1 MIIDMHFLVFFS
13 VLISFIIAIVF
24 SLQYFLIKSSYKI
37 GFGYLALGS
46 IFNLFGMIFVLIRD
60 IPNLWIISIIGNN
73 FSFILGALL
82 TYIGI
87 RKNYGQYSF
96 KRWHYI
102 YVSVFIGIIIYF
114 TLVNNYLNVRM
125 TINSVALG
133 ILHLIIVLELYKTR
147 HEFTK
152 ITSLFLAFLFTFYT
166 AFDFTRAIHY
176 LIKEEVQIFS
186 TSNMQI
192 TTYFIYII
200 SNILSTFGFILNL
213 NQRLNEENNET
224 KNNLEI
230 IFNTTPDAV
239 AVTTLENGTF
249 IAANEGFSSET
260 GYKSSELIGSSI
272 LELGIWKN
280 NEDREKFIKNIL
292 DNGFIENMEME
303 FRRKNATTLTGLMSA
318 KVIKLSGKPHIVS
331 ITRNISYR
339 KVIENKLK
347 ENENFLAGVIENN
360 GAIIYVKDYEGRYKL
375 VNKKWEEVTGF
386 KREEIIGKKDVE
398 LFKNGLGEEFHTTDL
413 LVMNSGNVEEREEEL
428 INESG
433 RRYFLSIKFPIK
445 NGDNNIIGVC
455 GLSTDITE
463 RKRHEVEIKEMAEQL
478 EIERNYAQA
487 EAITDGLTGLYNRR
501 YFDNILRKEFYRLKR
516 TGEPLSLI
524 MIDIDYFKNYNDTYG
539 HLEGDNCLKLVSTS
553 IRKKVTRTTDIVARY
568 GGEEFVVVLP
578 MTNETGALKIAEN
591 IRQEV
596 ENLNLPNS
604 SSKISDV
611 LTISLGVTT
620 ALRMIAES
628 PNQII
633 HLADDALYKAKENG
647 RNRVEKSVLKY
658 IKDSDKLNFSE
669 LIWNKSDESGNEKVD
684 SQHKSLI
691 NGANKLINAINLKL
705 GKEKYLSIVEEL
717 LKEIAIHFEDEE
729 DIVKNTKFPYLD
741 NHKLSHINLV
751 EKAKRIVEKVE
762 NDEMNP
768 DEIIAYLTYDVVAQ
782 HMEIEDKLYF
792 PYLVD

>member
-37 GFGYLALGS
+37 GFGYLALGF
-46 IFNLFGMIFVLIRD
+46 IFNLFGMMFILVRNNT
-60 IPNLWIISIIGNN
+60 NLSIISIIGNN
-73 FSFILGALL
+73 LAFVLGALL
-82 TYIGI
+82 IYIGI
-87 RKNYGQYSF
+87 RKNYGKYGF
-96 KRWHYI
+96 ERWHYI
-102 YVSVFIGIIIYF
+102 YVLAFIGIIIYF
-114 TLVNNYLNVRM
+114 TVFDNHLNIRM
-125 TINSVALG
+125 VINSIALG
-133 ILHLIIVLELYKTR
+133 MIHLLIVIELYKTKQ
-147 HEFTK
+147 EFTK
-152 ITSLFLAFLFTFYT
+152 ITSLFLAFLFMVYT
-166 AFDFTRAIHY
+166 GFDFMRGLYY
-176 LIKEEVQIFS
+176 LINEEAQIFS
-186 TSNMQI
+186 ISNMQI

-224 KNNLEI
+224 KKNLEI

-249 IAANEGFSSET
+249 IAVNEGSSSEIGFSSD
-260 GYKSSELIGSSI
+260 ELLGNSI
-272 LELGIWKN
+272 LKLEIWKN
-280 NEDREKFIKNIL
+280 IEDRDKFIKSIL

-303 FRRKNATTLTGLMSA
+303 FRRKDSTILIGLMSA

-339 KVIENKLK
+339 KIIENRLK

-360 GAIIYVKDYEGRYKL
+360 GAIIYVKDYEGKYKL
-375 VNKKWEEVTGF
+375 VNKKWEEVTGL

-398 LFKNGLGEEFHTTDL
+398 LFKNGVGERFHEMDL
-413 LVMNSGNVEEREEEL
+413 LVINSGNVQEKEEEL
-428 INESG
+428 TTDLG
-433 RRYFLSIKFPIK
+433 LRYFLSIKFPIR

-463 RKRHEVEIKEMAEQL
+463 RKKHEVEIKEMAEQL
-478 EIERNYAQA
+478 EIERNYAQV

-501 YFDNILRKEFYRLKR
+501 YFDNALRKEFYRLKR

-539 HLEGDNCLKLVSTS
+539 HLEGDNCLRLVTTC
-553 IRKKVTRTTDIVARY
+553 IRKIVTRTTDIVARY
-568 GGEEFVVVLP
+568 GGEEFVVILP
-578 MTNETGALKIAEN
+578 VTNEEGALKIAED
-591 IRQEV
+591 IRREV
-596 ENLNLPNS
+596 EELKLPNTG
-604 SSKISDV
+604 SKINEV

-620 ALRMIAES
+620 ALRMIIES
-628 PNQII
+628 PDQII
-633 HLADDALYKAKENG
+633 HLADDALYNAKENG
-647 RNRVEKSVLKY
+647 RNKVSKSILKY
-658 IKDSDKLNFSE
+658 IKNSDKSEFSE

-684 SQHKSLI
+684 NQHKSLI

-705 GKEKYLSIVEEL
+705 GKEKYLNIVKEL
-717 LKEIAIHFEDEE
+717 LKEIVIHFEDEE
-729 DIVKNTKFPYLD
+729 DIVRNTKFPYLD
-741 NHKLSHINLV
+741 NHKLSHTNLV
-751 EKAKRIVEKVE
+751 EKAKKIVEKVE
-762 NDEMNP
+762 NNEMSP
-768 DEIIAYLTYDVVAQ
+768 DEIISHLTYDVVAQ